1 MVSFR
6 SHLAGLAWMRHHHP
20 GSEARPRH
28 PLTPPPTGGRVSIV
42 AAGVPPAVEPGI
54 LPGGLGA
61 CIRPTRPASQR
72 QSGRQDAALY
82 GSQDGR
88 RYNHIQ
94 AVKTDNKGEGSAFI
108 VAAGVPPAVEPRILP
123 GGLGACIRPTRPAS
137 QRQSGRQD
145 AALYGSQ
152 DGRRYNRRQAVS
164 TDNGREGS
172 TVRGGQPSWLPVLLV
187 AFFSVLGAPLLAS
200 DTASIL
206 TLWLH
211 SQTNIQTWS
220 AEVIQTRA
228 LKSLTQPLTAS
239 GHVWFAAPNR
249 FRWELGDP
257 PQTIA
262 VRLADQMLIVYP
274 RLKRAEKYALTA
286 DRNGPWG
293 DAFAL
298 LEAGFPSSQGELES
312 RFRVVHETTSDHV
325 HEVTLQ
331 PRSASARRLM
341 PQIKV
346 AFATNDFSLRATELQ
361 FADGSTMRNDFTNA
375 VLNAKL
381 DESLFAPKLDADYK
395 LLEPLQPR

>member
-1 MVSFR
+1 MF
-6 SHLAGLAWMRHHHP
+6 
-20 GSEARPRH
+20 
-28 PLTPPPTGGRVSIV
+28 IV
-42 AAGVPPAVEPGI
+42 AAGAPLAVEPGI
-54 LPGGLGA
+54 LPGGLSA
-61 CIRPTRPASQR
+61 CIRATLPISQR
-72 QSGRQDAALY
+72 
-82 GSQDGR
+82 
-88 RYNHIQ
+88 
-94 AVKTDNKGEGSAFI
+94 V
-108 VAAGVPPAVEPRILP
+108 
-123 GGLGACIRPTRPAS
+123 
-137 QRQSGRQD
+137 SGRQD

-152 DGRRYNRRQAVS
+152 DGRRYNRGQALN
-164 TDNGREGS
+164 TYREDVPR
-172 TVRGGQPSWLPVLLV
+172 TAPGGQPSWLPALLV
-187 AFFSVLGAPLLAS
+187 AFFSLFGGKLLAS
-200 DTASIL
+200 DTASVL

-228 LKSLTQPLTAS
+228 LKSLTQPLTAG

-274 RLKRAEKYALTA
+274 RLKRAEKYPFTGNQTGQWRDTL
-286 DRNGPWG
+286 
-293 DAFAL
+293 AL
-298 LEAGFPSSQGELES
+298 LEAGFPRSQGELES

-395 LLEPLQPR
+395 LVEPLQPR